1 MIRKIIAV
9 LLLSA
14 ALPACTERIDVQ
26 LDSSYKRL
34 VVDGNISPEP
44 GPYRIALTSTASYF
58 YNEPAPRVVNAMM
71 KLNDGFTDYP
81 LKETVPGVSG
91 IYETDSNFSG
101 VIGRVY
107 SININLPEDIG
118 GFTEYRATDQ
128 LHPVTKLDSIRTLFH
143 PEWGKEGVWTIQLW
157 AQEPGDER
165 NYYMFNV
172 YRNGVLLTDTLNKKV
187 ISDDALYNG
196 SYMNGVDAVYLN
208 NSHKWE
214 TIYPGDTITLQMSGI
229 TKEYFNFI
237 NQVRQAGFNI
247 PFFSGP
253 PANVEGNV
261 NNGAVGYFASYSNS
275 YAWTIVK

>member
-1 MIRKIIAV
+1 MIRNIIAFLV
-9 LLLSA
+9 LSA
-14 ALPACTERIDVQ
+14 ALLACTERIDVQ
-26 LDSSYKRL
+26 LDNSYSRL
-34 VVDGNISPEP
+34 VVDGNISPEA

-58 YNEPAPRVVNAMM
+58 YNEPAPRVVNAVMS
-71 KLNDGFTDYP
+71 LNDGFIDYP
-81 LKETVPGVSG
+81 LTETVPGVSG
-91 IYETDSNFSG
+91 IYETDSGFSG

-107 SININLPEDIG
+107 SININLPQDIG
-118 GFTEYRATDQ
+118 GFSSYQATDQ
-128 LHPVTKLDSIRTLFH
+128 LHPVTKLDSIRTVFH

-172 YRNGVLLTDTLNKKV
+172 YRNGILLTDTLNKKV

-214 TIYPGDTITLQMSGI
+214 TIYPGDTVVLQMSGI
-229 TKEYFNFI
+229 TQEYFNFI

-261 NNGAVGYFASYSNS
+261 NNGAVGFFSAYSNS